1 MKYIYIKSILL
12 SVILFGFL
20 GVMNAQNARVTIT
33 SPNNIAGEYDAQ
45 LAGFIECEFQNISGT
60 LALGEDDFGTA
71 TACNAAGDLSDV
83 SNAVNG
89 NIALMDR
96 GNCAFTDKVFAAQQA
111 GAIAVIVCNNDDDG
125 LLTMSGEDDQIN
137 IPSVFMAKADCD
149 VIRASLDDNIELSI
163 ERIGVQ
169 DDFPDD
175 EVIWGDRGEGSFDG
189 GLGDWESVG
198 ISDGSHNWGWSED
211 GTGQGVLFSGP
222 VASPTMCNGTAIF
235 DFDFIQTGGLE
246 ENLPTGTPPTIVG
259 ELISPSI
266 DLSGIQAVAVKF
278 YQHNVPLNGTNQVAT
293 SIDGGVTWSEGIDI
307 TTENV
312 LTASENNLIGTELVR
327 IPLPDVAGES
337 DVKIK
342 FIADGDFYFW
352 SIDDV
357 TLVELTGNNITIA
370 DAFYTPIAYGFP
382 QAHADADTFFFFAT
396 VRNTGGSI
404 LDNVRLD
411 VSVMSED
418 TGEEVFATSGTREGI
433 AIGETTTV
441 EGDNLF
447 VPVGL
452 PIGKYVMQYDL
463 SVLDASETVRND
475 NSSTKIFEVTEDIF
489 SKEPGPLDNGFYG
502 ASRPGGE
509 WSAAAVYRMSKNVT
523 DYFATNA
530 ITSITSNADVLTDN
544 FVDVFLVQL
553 NEGIDFTNFDFQETD
568 LAGHPSF
575 NIISQNTHVF
585 TSEENGELISVPF
598 SSSGQSVPLEPGETY
613 MVILRFDGTQAGSA
627 AVPNEELFLSYN
639 NDPRVANILD
649 DVGFISDFVVSNDQ
663 GQWFSGFSGD
673 PAPVIRMQVEFM
685 SDVDDIPLPAG
696 SFSVYPNPARDLLQ
710 VEFDFEETT
719 DATIVLAS
727 MEGKIVQVRTLNN
740 VSKRNIQLD
749 VANLPAGTY
758 VLKAYTDN
766 GSSTEKIIIAE

>member
-1 MKYIYIKSILL
+1 MKYIYIKSIVLT
-12 SVILFGFL
+12 VILFGYL
-20 GVMNAQNARVTIT
+20 GVMNAQDARVTIT
-33 SPNNIAGEYDAQ
+33 SPTNIAGEYDAQ
-45 LAGFIECEFQNISGT
+45 LAGFIECEFQDISGT
-60 LALGEDDFGTA
+60 LVLGEDDFGTA

-83 SNAVNG
+83 TNAVDG

-125 LLTMSGEDDQIN
+125 LLTMSGENDQIN

-149 VIRASLDDNIELSI
+149 VIRASIDDDIALSI

-198 ISDGSHNWGWSED
+198 ITDGSHNWGWSED
-211 GTGQGVLFSGP
+211 GSGQGVLFSGP
-222 VASPTMCNGTAIF
+222 VASPTMCDGTAIF

-246 ENLPTGTPPTIVG
+246 ENLPTGAPPTIVG

-266 DLSGIQAVAVKF
+266 DLSGVQAVAVKF
-278 YQHNVPLNGTNQVAT
+278 YQHNVPLNGTNQIAT

-312 LTASENNLIGTELVR
+312 LTSTENNLVGTELVR

-337 DVKIK
+337 DVRIK

-357 TLVELTGNNITIA
+357 TIVELTGNNITIA
-370 DAFYTPIAYGFP
+370 DAFYTPIAYAFP

-396 VRNTGGSI
+396 VRNSGGSV
-404 LDNVRLD
+404 LDNVMLN
-411 VSVMSED
+411 VSVTNNG
-418 TGEEVFATSGTREGI
+418 TGEEVFTTSGTRSDI

-441 EGDNLF
+441 DGDNLF
-447 VPVGL
+447 VPNNLPVG
-452 PIGKYVMQYDL
+452 IYTMQYDL
-463 SVLDASETVRND
+463 SILDASETARND
-475 NSSTKIFEVTEDIF
+475 NSTTKLFEITDNLF
-489 SKEPGPLDNGFYG
+489 AKEGGPLDNGFYSG
-502 ASRPGGE
+502 SRPGGE
-509 WSAAAVYRMSKNVT
+509 WSAAAVYRMSNNVT

-530 ITSITSNADVLTDN
+530 VTAITSNAETLSDN
-544 FVDVFLVQL
+544 FVDIFLVQL
-553 NEGIDFTNFDFQETD
+553 NEGIDFTNFEFQDTD
-568 LAGHPSF
+568 LQGHPSF
-575 NIISQNTHVF
+575 DIISQNTHVF
-585 TSEENGELISVPF
+585 TTEVPGELITVPF
-598 SSSGQSVPLEPGETY
+598 SSSGQPVPLEPGETY
-613 MVILRFDGTQAGSA
+613 MVIIRFDGSQAGAA
-627 AVPNEELFLSYN
+627 AVPNEELFLLYN
-639 NDPRVANILD
+639 GDPRIANILD

-673 PAPVIRMQVEFM
+673 PAPVIRMEVEFM
-685 SDVDDIPLPAG
+685 SDVDDIPLPTGA
-696 SFSVYPNPARDLLQ
+696 FLVYPNPTNDYLQ

-719 DATIVLAS
+719 DATLVIAS
-727 MEGKIVQVRTLNN
+727 IEGRIMHVKTLEN
-740 VSKRNIQLD
+740 VSKRNIQFD
-749 VANLPAGTY
+749 VTNFPAGTY
-758 VLKAYTDN
+758 ILKAFTDE
-766 GSSTEKIIIAE
+766 GSSSERIVITK